1 MTSKP
6 SILTTAVIVL
16 LSLAGAAHA
25 TEWQLAKQKNGVSVW
40 TAPID
45 TQRVN
50 LYRAETILDHPLNKV
65 LAALREVGRYSE
77 WMSDCHEG
85 RVFAQSDASNYSTYM
100 LWDLPF
106 PFKDREFVQQVSIRE
121 LANGVEMSV
130 SPIPDKL
137 PINSKY
143 VRVNSAQIQ
152 WVLTSL
158 ASNKT
163 KAVQTGYAD
172 PAGRL
177 PSSMI
182 NRFVENGPYQ
192 TMVELRD
199 WLVKQ
204 EKLGLQSQR

>member
-1 MTSKP
+1 
-6 SILTTAVIVL
+6 
-16 LSLAGAAHA
+16 
-25 TEWQLAKQKNGVSVW
+25 
-40 TAPID
+40 
-45 TQRVN
+45 
-50 LYRAETILDHPLNKV
+50 
-65 LAALREVGRYSE
+65 
-77 WMSDCHEG
+77 
-85 RVFAQSDASNYSTYM
+85 
-100 LWDLPF
+100 
-106 PFKDREFVQQVSIRE
+106 
-121 LANGVEMSV
+121 MSV

-182 NRFVENGPYQ
+182 NRFVDNGPYQ

-204 EKLGLQSQR
+204 KKLDQQSPS